1 MPIKKTHA
9 NATNNELLYSTNE
22 GFVITTMSSV
32 SQRNK
37 RKQEKKTLFK
47 LYFVSSC
54 GDFPCLY
61 DEFATHQH
69 KFVKNRRNHRFQQFF
84 LQIGEHEQ
92 DVNLMFTS
100 GALLT

>member
-1 MPIKKTHA
+1 MYINTLYTIQSESHVHVHSTVDRHSTSPS
-9 NATNNELLYSTNE
+9 ELILYSGKGT
-22 GFVITTMSSV
+22 V
-32 SQRNK
+32 SK
-37 RKQEKKTLFK
+37 ILASKFL
-47 LYFVSSC
+47 SAH
-54 GDFPCLY
+54 CLY